1 MKHMYL
7 LIEVEVF
14 VHRGSQQRE
23 REVGAD
29 EKVYEIWKHRVILH
43 VTVDHIFPK
52 LQNVRLQSHVISH
65 SSIKT

>member
-14 VHRGSQQRE
+14 VHGVNRE

-29 EKVYEIWKHRVILH
+29 EKESV
-43 VTVDHIFPK
+43 
-52 LQNVRLQSHVISH
+52 
-65 SSIKT
+65 